1 VRLASGVAS
10 RIVCSTLTGTLGF
23 TYRDWLF
30 IHHVGRFVLTRLRLG
45 VLLALAVT
53 LGAFSLSPEAMAAA
67 EVRRLNLVI
76 SAMPSQINGGG
87 MNDLLERYNQN
98 PLNASGRSFEPIDR
112 LGMAWLF
119 DGELRYFVRPNFAL
133 AAGVSR
139 LKVQTKREFLPS
151 IGASIN
157 VLGEV
162 SSVPVHVGAQYYLAP
177 YTQGDF
183 QARAFVGGGLM
194 SLTGTQATFSTNEVG
209 LPIKATTDGTPDTL
223 DLYSLGGA
231 GRLVAGGDSPGY
243 YAEVGA
249 HLFFAARYSVIVGA
263 VYRSMKIRN
272 LANEGVIMV
281 PDAGRLSSEPP
292 LQVELLDL
300 KGKPVRIPELD
311 LSGLGVRMAVAI
323 GF

>member
-1 VRLASGVAS
+1 
-10 RIVCSTLTGTLGF
+10 
-23 TYRDWLF
+23 
-30 IHHVGRFVLTRLRLG
+30 LTRLRLG
-45 VLLALAVT
+45 ALLALAVAFGA
-53 LGAFSLSPEAMAAA
+53 LGLSPEAMAAA
-67 EVRRLNLVI
+67 EVHRLNLVI
-76 SAMPSQINGGG
+76 SAMPSQIGGGG
-87 MNDLLERYNQN
+87 MNALLERYNQN
-98 PLNASGRSFEPIDR
+98 PLNASGRTFEPIEK

-139 LKVQTKREFLPS
+139 LNVQTKKEFLPS

-194 SLTGTQATFSTNEVG
+194 SLTGTRATFSTVETG
-209 LPIKATTDGTPDTL
+209 LPINPTADGVRDTL
-223 DLYSLGGA
+223 DVASLGGDS
-231 GRLVAGGDSPGY
+231 RLVAVGDSPGY

-263 VYRSMKIRN
+263 MYRSMKIRN

-281 PDAGRLSSEPP
+281 PDDDRLPSEPP
-292 LQVELLDL
+292 LQVGLLDL
-300 KGKPVRIPELD
+300 NGNPVRIPDLD
-311 LSGLGVRMAVAI
+311 LSGFGVRMAVGI

>member
-1 VRLASGVAS
+1 
-10 RIVCSTLTGTLGF
+10 
-23 TYRDWLF
+23 
-30 IHHVGRFVLTRLRLG
+30 LTRLRLG
-45 VLLALAVT
+45 VLLALAV
-53 LGAFSLSPEAMAAA
+53 AFGVLSLSPEAMAAA
-67 EVRRLNLVI
+67 EVHRLNLVI
-76 SAMPSQINGGG
+76 SAMPSQIDGAG

-98 PLNASGRSFEPIDR
+98 PLSVSGRTFEPIDK
-112 LGMAWLF
+112 LGLGWFF
-119 DGELRYFVRPNFAL
+119 DSELRYFVRPNFAL

-139 LKVQTKREFLPS
+139 LTVQTKREFLPL

-194 SLTGTQATFSTNEVG
+194 SLTGTRATFSTVELG
-209 LPIKATTDGTPDTL
+209 LPIRATADGRRDTL
-223 DLYSLGGA
+223 DFFSLGGDNQ
-231 GRLVAGGDSPGY
+231 LVAGGDSPGY

-281 PDAGRLSSEPP
+281 PDAHRLPSEAP

-300 KGKPVRIPELD
+300 RGNLVSIPELD